1 MTAKEMFEELGY
13 EKVSDIPICYRF
25 DDGGYVNL
33 IEFIDTKQEI
43 MFTEYEEYNDNQP
56 QGSFLLNMEELEAIN
71 KQIEELGW
79 LEGDNIC
86 NQ

>member
-1 MTAKEMFEELGY
+1 MKSAKEMFEELGY

-43 MFTEYEEYNDNQP
+43 MFTEYEEYNENKP
-56 QGSFLLNMEELEAIN
+56 QGSFFLNKSELKAIN
-71 KQIEELGW
+71 KQVEELGW
-79 LEGDNIC
+79 NK
-86 NQ
+86 

>member
-25 DDGGYVNL
+25 DDGGYINL

-43 MFTEYEEYNDNQP
+43 MFTEYEEYNENKP
-56 QGSFLLNMEELEAIN
+56 QGSFFLNKSELKAIN
-71 KQIEELGW
+71 KQVEESGW
-79 LEGDNIC
+79 NK
-86 NQ
+86 

>member
-25 DDGGYVNL
+25 DDGGYINL

-43 MFTEYEEYNDNQP
+43 MFTEYEEYN
-56 QGSFLLNMEELEAIN
+56 E
-71 KQIEELGW
+71 KQTTRKFFSK
-79 LEGDNIC
+79 
-86 NQ
+86 

>member
-1 MTAKEMFEELGY
+1 MNKSARELFEELGY

-25 DDGGYVNL
+25 DDGGYINL

-43 MFTEYEEYNDNQP
+43 MFTEYEEYNENKP
-56 QGSFLLNMEELEAIN
+56 QGSFFLNKSELKAIN

-79 LEGDNIC
+79 NK
-86 NQ
+86 